1 MTDQKLRLRQLLLIL
16 DVVLLLALMGTKVYE
31 HWSFFYP
38 RCKTDQ
44 AFMKNLHIMPDAFID
59 YVKFIEVAS
68 LAQSPQR
75 DNLYDP
81 AVQANWLINFLG
93 PNDPG
98 PIITKRKLNPAY
110 YTPPYV
116 AMMIP
121 WTLLPISLGYK
132 LWCIKGTVLA
142 ILTTSL
148 LMVRFP
154 VLPDAPGPTKPAFWG
169 TLLMFW
175 VVVLSSP
182 ASIQNYFLGQSALY
196 MVALLAA
203 FYYFWQTNHPLLA
216 GVMIAFTSIIKPHH
230 SLQMALIAFADRQ
243 WKTLI
248 AWVTTMVVL
257 LGASAMIISP
267 QAVLSYPSMVKKL
280 ELMIDEGKLYNP
292 ITTES
297 ISLRGPLTMVLGSGA
312 HPFAWLFWVMGLGLN
327 YYIWRKAIK
336 AGPHTYGY
344 ALASSVLV
352 SLLLSFHANFYD
364 LLMLAVPW
372 ALTVYCVGFHNLT
385 KVDSPWQRAWC
396 VGFFLFPFVGW
407 AIMHY
412 CGWYDGVPLHV
423 PLMAVLLAI
432 ALTNFFRLCAP
443 KTAESVETPE
453 ERPGSE
459 ENLPKNQ

>member
-16 DVVLLLALMGTKVYE
+16 DVVLLLTLVGTKVYE

-38 RCKTDQ
+38 RCETDE
-44 AFMKNLHIMPDAFID
+44 AFMKNLHVMPDAFID

-75 DNLYDP
+75 DNLYEP

-93 PNDPG
+93 ANDPG

-132 LWCIKGTVLA
+132 IWCIKTTLLA
-142 ILTTSL
+142 ILTTSF
-148 LMVRFP
+148 LMARFP
-154 VLPDAPGPTKPAFWG
+154 VLPDAPGPSKAAFWG

-175 VVVLSSP
+175 VIVLSSP
-182 ASIQNYFLGQSALY
+182 ASIQNYFLGQSALL

-203 FYYFWQTNHPLLA
+203 FYYCWQTSHPLLA

-230 SLQMALIAFADRQ
+230 SLLMALIALADRQ
-243 WKTLI
+243 WKTLF
-248 AWVTTMVVL
+248 AWVSTMVIL
-257 LGASAMIISP
+257 LGASAVIISP
-267 QAVLSYPSMVKKL
+267 QAVLSYPSMVRKL

-312 HPFAWLFWVMGLGLN
+312 HPFAWLFWVIGLAVN
-327 YYIWRKAIK
+327 YYIWRQAIK
-336 AGPHTYGY
+336 SGRQTYGY
-344 ALASSVLV
+344 ALASSVLF

-364 LLMLAVPW
+364 LLLLAVPW
-372 ALTVYCVGFHNLT
+372 ALTVSSVGFHNLS
-385 KVDSPWQRAWC
+385 KIGSPWQRIWSIA
-396 VGFFLFPFVGW
+396 FFLFPFVGW
-407 AIMHY
+407 AIMHFF
-412 CGWYDGVPLHV
+412 GWYDGVPMHIPV
-423 PLMAVLLAI
+423 MIVLLVI
-432 ALTNFFRLCAP
+432 ALGNFLRLCRLE
-443 KTAESVETPE
+443 TADRIEPPEQKPGDEEQLSV
-453 ERPGSE
+453 
-459 ENLPKNQ
+459 N